1 MKNLILTL
9 ILCSSSTSAF
19 AGEGENNQVGGGEK
33 KEGYSTTKPLG
44 VPVKTTVGTTK
55 VSTRGSVT
63 TAAVTST
70 VRPTATRTASVSRVN
85 LRRPT
90 ATVTSTTPTAPV
102 GGGQSQPPPPSNVGG
117 Q

>member
-1 MKNLILTL
+1 MKLNHLFVAALALGLTHSFVL
-9 ILCSSSTSAF
+9 
-19 AGEGENNQVGGGEK
+19 AGEGENNQVGGGSGGGEK

-44 VPVKTTVGTTK
+44 VPAKTTVGTTK

-70 VRPTATRTASVSRVN
+70 ARVTSTRTASLSRVN

-90 ATVTSTTPTAPV
+90 AP
-102 GGGQSQPPPPSNVGG
+102 
-117 Q
+117 

>member
-1 MKNLILTL
+1 MKLNHLFVAALALGLTHSFVL
-9 ILCSSSTSAF
+9 
-19 AGEGENNQVGGGEK
+19 AGEGENQVSGGSGGGEK

-44 VPVKTTVGTTK
+44 VPAKTTVGTTK

-70 VRPTATRTASVSRVN
+70 ARVTSTRTASLSRVN

-90 ATVTSTTPTAPV
+90 AP
-102 GGGQSQPPPPSNVGG
+102 
-117 Q
+117 